1 MKKIVLLFAVL
12 IAATLNCTAQQNL
25 SIRTGYNVPT
35 DNYNQRDKDNI
46 HGLNIGANY
55 DFMLTDKFSIRPGLY
70 YLMQWQTSDKIGE
83 VGVELAKSI
92 SNSDKVTADS
102 RYHSFYNHITIPLMA
117 AWQKNNF
124 DYEIGPYISTEFATR
139 HSIGGS
145 KYDSDYDYKK
155 FDFGFKGS
163 FGYNFLSK
171 YYIGISFEQG
181 IRDLYKYK
189 DDTNNHHRTQRIG
202 INVGYRF

>member
-12 IAATLNCTAQQNL
+12 IAANLNCTAQQNL
-25 SIRTGYNVPT
+25 SMRAGYSVPIG
-35 DNYNQRDKDNI
+35 NINQRDKNI
-46 HGLNIGANY
+46 HSISIGANY
-55 DFMLTDKFSIRPGLY
+55 DFKLTDELSVRPGLY

-124 DYEIGPYISTEFATR
+124 DYEIGPYIATEIATR
-139 HSIGGS
+139 NSIGGR
-145 KYDSDYDYKK
+145 KYDSNYDYKK
-155 FDFGFKGS
+155 CSS
-163 FGYNFLSK
+163 FNAS
-171 YYIGISFEQG
+171 SHTA
-181 IRDLYKYK
+181 RSSP
-189 DDTNNHHRTQRIG
+189 N
-202 INVGYRF
+202 